1 MHLDYAAV
9 HKSKKGLRRWV
20 IIGLSRWLVIE
31 GQKVDR
37 AKKLPAIF
45 EKKSPFVKWKAMG
58 PGNAEQM
65 CNGAQL

>member
-31 GQKVDR
+31 GQKSG
-37 AKKLPAIF
+37 ASKKTSRHF
-45 EKKSPFVKWKAMG
+45 REKVPICKVEG
-58 PGNAEQM
+58 DGT
-65 CNGAQL
+65 G